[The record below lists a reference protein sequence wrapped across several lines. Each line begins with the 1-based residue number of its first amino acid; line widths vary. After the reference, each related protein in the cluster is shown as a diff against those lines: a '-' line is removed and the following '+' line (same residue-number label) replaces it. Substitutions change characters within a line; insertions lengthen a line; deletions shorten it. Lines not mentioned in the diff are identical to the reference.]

1 MKIRL
6 YKKGDERGILK
17 LDSLLETHPWN
28 RRNKKNWFW
37 KYKGSNPFGKSIVV
51 VAENK
56 KRIVAT
62 FAIIPIDYN
71 LNKKLINGSHSI
83 AMLVHPDWQKRRYQ
97 TCG

>member
-17 LDSLLETHPWN
+17 LDSLLETHPGIEEI
-28 RRNKKNWFW
+28 KNWFW

-56 KRIVAT
+56 KRMSQ
-62 FAIIPIDYN
+62 
-71 LNKKLINGSHSI
+71 LL
-83 AMLVHPDWQKRRYQ
+83 Q
-97 TCG
+97 

>member
-1 MKIRL
+1 MK
-6 YKKGDERGILK
+6 EEFK

-56 KRIVAT
+56 KKSSQ
-62 FAIIPIDYN
+62 
-71 LNKKLINGSHSI
+71 LL
-83 AMLVHPDWQKRRYQ
+83 Q
-97 TCG
+97 